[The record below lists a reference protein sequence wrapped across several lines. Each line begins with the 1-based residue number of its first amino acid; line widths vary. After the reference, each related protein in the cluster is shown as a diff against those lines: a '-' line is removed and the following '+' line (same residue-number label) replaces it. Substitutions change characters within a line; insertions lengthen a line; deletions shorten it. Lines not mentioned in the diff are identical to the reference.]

1 MKCKVTKALARI
13 GFGEVLLKVLLKVL
27 KVLLK
32 VLKVLPEEIRAIGPL
47 GH

>member
-27 KVLLK
+27 KVL
-32 VLKVLPEEIRAIGPL
+32 PEEIRAIGPL